1 MIKTYKNILILIFFL
16 SLTSYSFSQ
25 NYKKIIKSL
34 SFEDKVWVMKNYSS
48 VKKAQKISQNVIN
61 TMDSL
66 NKEKFLGGNSEGGRF
81 DAFRHVF
88 WMYSLS
94 KELGKEKARRIGK
107 IYEKYNEYVFKT
119 QTMSGYDKAGE
130 DMDLFNNEVGIN
142 LSKENIVDSLVFSR
156 IEELI
161 LNGEVKIIK
170 KNDKQESLDKDNNI
184 IKDSV
189 WKKSWQNDR
198 VLINSNNK

>member
-48 VKKAQKISQNVIN
+48 VKKAQKISQNIIN
-61 TMDSL
+61 IMDSL
-66 NKEKFLGGNSEGGRF
+66 NKEKFLGGNSEGGCF

>member
-1 MIKTYKNILILIFFL
+1 
-16 SLTSYSFSQ
+16 
-25 NYKKIIKSL
+25 
-34 SFEDKVWVMKNYSS
+34 
-48 VKKAQKISQNVIN
+48 
-61 TMDSL
+61 MDSL

>member
-130 DMDLFNNEVGIN
+130 DMDLFNNE
-142 LSKENIVDSLVFSR
+142 LE
-156 IEELI
+156 
-161 LNGEVKIIK
+161 
-170 KNDKQESLDKDNNI
+170 
-184 IKDSV
+184 
-189 WKKSWQNDR
+189 
-198 VLINSNNK
+198 

>member
-61 TMDSL
+61 VMDSL

-161 LNGEVKIIK
+161 LNGEAKIIK
-170 KNDKQESLDKDNNI
+170 KNDKKESLDKNNNI
-184 IKDSV
+184 IEDSV